1 VKRKDGDP
9 VWSTNAWIADS
20 DRSMGLAFDGDVRA
34 VPIKML
40 NSHEI
45 DQNLEK
51 TPATSGKMKMAHF
64 GAKNGFANL
73 GERVDQGT
81 SIWFALP
88 YRHPATAAWMTSRP
102 QDEVEFD
109 DGELP
114 GYMPVIVLG
123 VLFMATSFWKKGRGQ
138 A

>member
-1 VKRKDGDP
+1 MLGSLTPTESWPRLRRRRACRANKDAKQSRNRPKSRKDASDLWKDENGAL
-9 VWSTNAWIADS
+9 WS
-20 DRSMGLAFDGDVRA
+20 
-34 VPIKML
+34 
-40 NSHEI
+40 E
-45 DQNLEK
+45 
-51 TPATSGKMKMAHF
+51 
-64 GAKNGFANL
+64 NGSANL

-81 SIWFALP
+81 SFWFALQDH
-88 YRHPATAAWMTSRP
+88 HPATAAWMTSRP